1 MEKITIGV
9 TDCSKFGNYSKWMA
23 SYASTVEVI
32 KLSEK
37 TNNLEEVKKCNAVLF
52 SGGEDVHPQF
62 YHKPEYLSYCHA
74 SDINQKRDEFELK
87 LMEYTEKNSIPVLGV
102 CRGLQLF
109 NVFKKGTLIP
119 DLPSFGKFN
128 HSKLEDDSDRPHSI
142 LVDPNS
148 YLAKH
153 ILHTEKGVINSN
165 HHQSADL
172 IGEGLVASAF
182 SEDGVVEAIERIDS
196 SENGFLLLVQWHPER
211 MTPSHS
217 IFVEGIRRAFFNA
230 IKNK

>member
-23 SYASTVEVI
+23 SYVSTVEVI

-37 TNNLEEVKKCNAVLF
+37 ANNLEEVKKCNAVLF

-62 YHKPEYLSYCHA
+62 YHKPDYLSYCHA
-74 SDINQKRDEFELK
+74 DDINQKRDEFELK
-87 LMEYTEKNSIPVLGV
+87 LMEYTEKNSVPVLGV

-128 HSKLEDDSDRPHSI
+128 HSKLEDDRDRSHSI
-142 LVDPNS
+142 FVDPNS

-153 ILHTEKGVINSN
+153 ILHTERGTINSN

-172 IGEGLVASAF
+172 IGDGLVASAF

-196 SENGFLLLVQWHPER
+196 SEKGFLLLVQWHPER
-211 MTPSHS
+211 MNPSNS
-217 IFVEGIRRAFFNA
+217 IFVEGIRHAFFNA
-230 IKNK
+230 IKK